1 MTTYAWVIGARGL
14 LGGATS
20 AAISRR
26 PDWVLL
32 PAEPLPW
39 SDDASLA
46 EAASASADR
55 LMTAAAMDGTGTA
68 DWAVLWV
75 AGNAVTSTPPAAIEH
90 ELRQLRLV
98 LDAVG
103 TAATRHG
110 SAEAGAVFYA
120 SSAGGVYGG
129 SAHPPFDEQSTPVP
143 ISGYGRFKLDAEA
156 SLTAFSE
163 SSGVSVLAGRIANLY
178 GPGQKLGKMQG
189 LISHLAK
196 AQFSPKPASIFVP
209 LETMRDYIFVRD
221 CAELVLDCV
230 TRLREVTVSHGRT
243 QAVKNLATG
252 QAVTI
257 SNLLGHIRSLAKAN
271 PNVMLGYSAEASMQ
285 GLDLRITS
293 TVWPDLDRR
302 QLTSLPAGI
311 KATMDDVLAHIQS
324 GG

>member
-1 MTTYAWVIGARGL
+1 VTTYAWVIGARGL
-14 LGGATS
+14 LGSATT
-20 AAISRR
+20 AAIARR
-26 PDWVLL
+26 ADWVLL

-39 SDDASLA
+39 ADDSALV
-46 EAASASADR
+46 EAASATAER
-55 LMTAAAMDGTGTA
+55 LLRTAATESAN
-68 DWAVLWV
+68 WVVLWV
-75 AGNAVTSTPPAAIEH
+75 AGNAVTSTPPAAIER
-90 ELRQLRLV
+90 ELHQLGLV
-98 LDAVG
+98 LGAVG
-103 TAATRHG
+103 LA
-110 SAEAGAVFYA
+110 AGAHGTAHTGGVFYA

-129 SAHPPFDEQSTPVP
+129 SAHPPFDEHSTPVP

-156 SLTAFSE
+156 ALFAFSRAT
-163 SSGVSVLAGRIANLY
+163 GVSVLAGRIANLY

-221 CAELVLDCV
+221 CAELLLDSV
-230 TRLREVTVSHGRT
+230 ARLVAVSAAEGRT
-243 QAVKNLATG
+243 EVIKNLASG

-257 SNLLGHIRSLAKAN
+257 SNLLGHIRSLAKSK

-311 KATMDDVLAHIQS
+311 KATMDDVLTHIQS

>member
-1 MTTYAWVIGARGL
+1 MTTYVWVIGARGL
-14 LGGATS
+14 LGGATA

-26 PDWVLL
+26 PGWVLL
-32 PAEPLPW
+32 NAEPLPW
-39 SDDASLA
+39 ADDDALA
-46 EAASASADR
+46 AAAAA
-55 LMTAAAMDGTGTA
+55 TAARLLETA
-68 DWAVLWV
+68 ATERTNWAVLWL
-75 AGNAVTSTPPAAIEH
+75 AGNAVTSTPPAAIDR

-103 TAATRHG
+103 TAAAHQGTSG
-110 SAEAGAVFYA
+110 AGAVFYA

-129 SAHPPFDEQSTPVP
+129 SAHPPFNENSAPVP

-156 SLTAFSE
+156 SLFAFSRA
-163 SSGVSVLAGRIANLY
+163 SGVSVLAGRIANLY

-221 CAELVLDCV
+221 CAELVVDCV
-230 TRLREVTVSHGRT
+230 ARLLEVTAATGRT
-243 QAVKNLATG
+243 EVIKNLASG

-257 SNLLGHIRSLAKAN
+257 SNLLGQIRSLAKGQ

>member
-1 MTTYAWVIGARGL
+1 VTTYAWVIGARGL

-55 LMTAAAMDGTGTA
+55 LMTAAAMDATGTA

>member
-1 MTTYAWVIGARGL
+1 VTTYVWVIGARGL
-14 LGGATS
+14 LGSATA
-20 AAISRR
+20 AAITRR
-26 PDWVLL
+26 SGWELL

-39 SDDASLA
+39 ADDDALTA
-46 EAASASADR
+46 AASATATR
-55 LMTAAAMDGTGTA
+55 LMETAATDRAN
-68 DWAVLWV
+68 WAVLWL
-75 AGNAVTSTPPAAIEH
+75 AGNAVTSTPPEAISR

-103 TAATRHG
+103 GAVAYQGTSG
-110 SAEAGAVFYA
+110 SGAVFYA

-129 SAHPPFDEQSTPVP
+129 SAHPPFDENSEPVP

-156 SLTAFSE
+156 SLFDFSRAT
-163 SSGVSVLAGRIANLY
+163 GVSVLAGRIANLY

-230 TRLREVTVSHGRT
+230 ARLRTVTAAAGRT
-243 QAVKNLATG
+243 EVVKNLASG

-257 SNLLGHIRSLAKAN
+257 SNLLGHIRTLAKSK

-293 TVWPDLDRR
+293 SVWPDLDRR

-311 KATMDDVLAHIQS
+311 KATMDDVLTHIQA

>member
-1 MTTYAWVIGARGL
+1 MTTYVWVIGARGL
-14 LGGATS
+14 LGSATA
-20 AAISRR
+20 AAITRR
-26 PDWVLL
+26 AGWELL
-32 PAEPLPW
+32 PAQPLPW
-39 SDDASLA
+39 ADDAALTA
-46 EAASASADR
+46 AASATATR
-55 LMTAAAMDGTGTA
+55 LMETAATDRAS
-68 DWAVLWV
+68 WAVLWL
-75 AGNAVTSTPPAAIEH
+75 AGNAVTSTPPEAISR

-103 TAATRHG
+103 GAAACQGTAG
-110 SAEAGAVFYA
+110 SGAVFYA

-129 SAHPPFDEQSTPVP
+129 SAHPPFDENSTPVP

-156 SLTAFSE
+156 SLFAFSRAT
-163 SSGVSVLAGRIANLY
+163 GISVLAGRIANLY

-230 TRLREVTVSHGRT
+230 ARLLSVTGESGRT
-243 QAVKNLATG
+243 EVIKNLASG

-257 SNLLGHIRSLAKAN
+257 SNLLGQIRSLAKGQ

>member
-1 MTTYAWVIGARGL
+1 VRTTAGAH
-14 LGGATS
+14 
-20 AAISRR
+20 
-26 PDWVLL
+26 
-32 PAEPLPW
+32 
-39 SDDASLA
+39 
-46 EAASASADR
+46 
-55 LMTAAAMDGTGTA
+55 GTA
-68 DWAVLWV
+68 
-75 AGNAVTSTPPAAIEH
+75 S
-90 ELRQLRLV
+90 R
-98 LDAVG
+98 
-103 TAATRHG
+103 
-110 SAEAGAVFYA
+110 GAVFYA

-129 SAHPPFDEQSTPVP
+129 SAHPPFDETSPPVP

-156 SLTAFSE
+156 SLFEFSR

-196 AQFSPKPASIFVP
+196 AQFSPRPASIFVP

-221 CAELVLDCV
+221 CAELVVDCV
-230 TRLREVTVSHGRT
+230 LRLRAVTVAGGR
-243 QAVKNLATG
+243 AEVVKNLASG

>member
-1 MTTYAWVIGARGL
+1 MTTHVWVIGARGL

-20 AAISRR
+20 AAIQRR
-26 PDWVLL
+26 RDWVLL

-39 SDDASLA
+39 ADDAALVD
-46 EAASASADR
+46 SASAAAER
-55 LMTAAAMDGTGTA
+55 LLRAAATDSA
-68 DWAVLWV
+68 DWAVLWL
-75 AGNAVTSTPPAAIEH
+75 AGNAVTSTPPAAIDR

-98 LDAVG
+98 LAAVAAAAGSHG
-103 TAATRHG
+103 TAAR
-110 SAEAGAVFYA
+110 GAVFYA

-129 SAHPPFDEQSTPVP
+129 SAHPPFDETSVPVP

-156 SLTAFSE
+156 SLVEFSRA
-163 SSGVSVLAGRIANLY
+163 SGVSVLAGRIANLY

-230 TRLREVTVSHGRT
+230 ARLHAISAEVGRT
-243 QAVKNLATG
+243 EVVKNLASG

-257 SNLLGHIRSLAKAN
+257 SNLLGHIRSLAKGK

-302 QLTSLPAGI
+302 ELMSLPAGI
-311 KATMDDVLAHIQS
+311 KATMADVLAHIQS
-324 GG
+324 GD

>member
-1 MTTYAWVIGARGL
+1 MTTYVWVIGARGL
-14 LGGATS
+14 LGGATA

-26 PDWVLL
+26 PGWVLL
-32 PAEPLPW
+32 NAEPLPW
-39 SDDASLA
+39 ADDDALA
-46 EAASASADR
+46 AAAAA
-55 LMTAAAMDGTGTA
+55 TAARLLETA
-68 DWAVLWV
+68 ATERTNWAVLWL
-75 AGNAVTSTPPAAIEH
+75 AGNAVTSTPPAAIER

-103 TAATRHG
+103 TAAAHQGTSG
-110 SAEAGAVFYA
+110 AGAVFYA

-129 SAHPPFDEQSTPVP
+129 SAHPPFNEHSAPVP

-156 SLTAFSE
+156 SLFAFSRA
-163 SSGVSVLAGRIANLY
+163 SGVSVLAGRIANLY

-221 CAELVLDCV
+221 CAELVVDCV
-230 TRLREVTVSHGRT
+230 ARLLEVTAATGRT
-243 QAVKNLATG
+243 EVIKNLASG

-257 SNLLGHIRSLAKAN
+257 SNLLGQIRSLAKGQ

>member
-1 MTTYAWVIGARGL
+1 MTTYVWVIGARGL
-14 LGGATS
+14 LGSATA
-20 AAISRR
+20 AAITRR
-26 PDWVLL
+26 AGWELL
-32 PAEPLPW
+32 PADPLPW
-39 SDDASLA
+39 ADDDALS
-46 EAASASADR
+46 AAAAATATR
-55 LMTAAAMDGTGTA
+55 LLDTAATQRAN
-68 DWAVLWV
+68 WAVLWL
-75 AGNAVTSTPPAAIEH
+75 AGNAVTSTPPAAIDR

-103 TAATRHG
+103 TAAAHQGTAG
-110 SAEAGAVFYA
+110 TGAVFYA
-120 SSAGGVYGG
+120 STAGGVYGG
-129 SAHPPFDEQSTPVP
+129 SAHPPFDENSTPVP

-156 SLTAFSE
+156 SLFAFSRAT
-163 SSGVSVLAGRIANLY
+163 GISVLAGRIANLY

-221 CAELVLDCV
+221 CAELVVDCV
-230 TRLREVTVSHGRT
+230 ARLLAVTAATGRAEVI
-243 QAVKNLATG
+243 KNLASG

-257 SNLLGHIRSLAKAN
+257 SNLLGQIRSLAKGQ

>member
-14 LGGATS
+14 LGSATS
-20 AAISRR
+20 AAIGRR
-26 PDWVLL
+26 NGWVLL

-39 SDDASLA
+39 TDDDALI
-46 EAASASADR
+46 ASASATAER
-55 LMTAAAMDGTGTA
+55 LLRTAATDSA
-68 DWAVLWV
+68 DWVVLWL
-75 AGNAVTSTPPAAIEH
+75 AGNAVTSTPPPAIAQ
-90 ELRQLRLV
+90 ELHQLRLV

-103 TAATRHG
+103 TTAGAHGTAAR
-110 SAEAGAVFYA
+110 GAVFYA

-129 SAHPPFDEQSTPVP
+129 SEHPPFDETSTPVP

-156 SLTAFSE
+156 SLFDFSRA
-163 SSGVSVLAGRIANLY
+163 SGVSVLAGRIANLY

-196 AQFSPKPASIFVP
+196 AQFSPRPASIFVP

-221 CAELVLDCV
+221 CAELVVDCV
-230 TRLREVTVSHGRT
+230 DRLHAVTAAGGRT
-243 QAVKNLATG
+243 EVVKNLASG

-257 SNLLGHIRSLAKAN
+257 SNLLGHIRSLAKGK

-293 TVWPDLDRR
+293 TVWPDLDQR

>member
-14 LGGATS
+14 LGGATT
-20 AAISRR
+20 AAIDRR

-32 PAEPLPW
+32 NAEPLPW
-39 SDDASLA
+39 LDDDALA
-46 EAASASADR
+46 AAAAAHAGR
-55 LMTAAAMDGTGTA
+55 LMDHAGGAAT
-68 DWAVLWV
+68 WAVVWL
-75 AGNAVTSTPPAAIEH
+75 AGNAVTSTPPPAIAR
-90 ELRQLRLV
+90 ELHQLGLV

-103 TAATRHG
+103 AAATVRG
-110 SAEAGAVFYA
+110 CGATGAVFYS

-129 SAHPPFDEQSTPVP
+129 SARPPFNEQSTPVP
-143 ISGYGRFKLDAEA
+143 ISNYGSFKLDAEA
-156 SLTAFSE
+156 SLFEFSRVT
-163 SSGVSVLAGRIANLY
+163 GVSVLAGRIANLY

-221 CAELVLDCV
+221 CAELVIDCLGRLLTV
-230 TRLREVTVSHGRT
+230 TAREGRT
-243 QAVKNLATG
+243 AIVKNLASG

-257 SNLLGHIRSLAKAN
+257 SNLLGHIRSLAKGR

>member
-14 LGGATS
+14 LGSATA
-20 AAISRR
+20 AAIERR
-26 PDWVLL
+26 NGWVLL
-32 PAEPLPW
+32 PTDPLPW
-39 SDDASLA
+39 SDDGALSA
-46 EAASASADR
+46 AASATAER
-55 LMTAAAMDGTGTA
+55 LLRTAATESA
-68 DWAVLWV
+68 DWAVLWL
-75 AGNAVTSTPPAAIEH
+75 AGNAVTSTPPAAIQA
-90 ELRQLRLV
+90 ELAQLRLV
-98 LDAVG
+98 LDAVALAAGSHG
-103 TAATRHG
+103 TAAR
-110 SAEAGAVFYA
+110 GALFYA

-129 SAHPPFDEQSTPVP
+129 SAHPPFDETSLPVP

-156 SLTAFSE
+156 SLFAFSQA
-163 SSGVSVLAGRIANLY
+163 SGVSVLAGRIANLY

-209 LETMRDYIFVRD
+209 LETMRDYIYVRD
-221 CAELVLDCV
+221 CAELVVDCV
-230 TRLREVTVSHGRT
+230 TRLQSVTAAAGRT
-243 QAVKNLATG
+243 EAIKNLASG

-257 SNLLGHIRSLAKAN
+257 SNLLGQIRTLAKGQ

-293 TVWPDLDRR
+293 TVWPDLDKR

>member
-1 MTTYAWVIGARGL
+1 MTTYVWVIGARGL
-14 LGGATS
+14 LGSATA
-20 AAISRR
+20 AAITRR
-26 PDWVLL
+26 TGWELL
-32 PAEPLPW
+32 GTDPLPW
-39 SDDASLA
+39 ADD
-46 EAASASADR
+46 EALSAAAAATATR
-55 LMTAAAMDGTGTA
+55 LLDTAATERAN
-68 DWAVLWV
+68 WAVLWM
-75 AGNAVTSTPPAAIEH
+75 AGNAVTSTPPEAISR
-90 ELRQLRLV
+90 ELSQLKLV

-103 TAATRHG
+103 GAAAYQGT
-110 SAEAGAVFYA
+110 SSSGAVFYA

-129 SAHPPFDEQSTPVP
+129 SAHPPFDEHSTPVP

-156 SLTAFSE
+156 SLFDFSRAT
-163 SSGVSVLAGRIANLY
+163 GVSVLAGRIANLY

-221 CAELVLDCV
+221 CAELVVDCV
-230 TRLREVTVSHGRT
+230 ARLTAVTEATGRT
-243 QAVKNLATG
+243 EAIKNLASG

-257 SNLLGHIRSLAKAN
+257 SNLLGQIRSLAKGR

>member
-1 MTTYAWVIGARGL
+1 VTTYVWVIGARGL
-14 LGGATS
+14 LGSATV
-20 AAISRR
+20 AAITRR
-26 PDWVLL
+26 TGWELL
-32 PAEPLPW
+32 PADPLPW
-39 SDDASLA
+39 ADDDALS
-46 EAASASADR
+46 AAAAATATR
-55 LMTAAAMDGTGTA
+55 LLDTAANQRAN
-68 DWAVLWV
+68 WAVLWL
-75 AGNAVTSTPPAAIEH
+75 AGNAVTSTPPEAISR

-98 LDAVG
+98 LDAI
-103 TAATRHG
+103 G
-110 SAEAGAVFYA
+110 SAAGYQATSRSGAVFYA

-129 SAHPPFDEQSTPVP
+129 SEHPPFDEHSTPVP

-156 SLTAFSE
+156 SLFDFSRAT
-163 SSGVSVLAGRIANLY
+163 GVSVLAGRIANLY

-230 TRLREVTVSHGRT
+230 ARLIEVTGETGRT
-243 QAVKNLATG
+243 EAIKNLASG

-257 SNLLGHIRSLAKAN
+257 SNLLGQIRSLAKGR

-311 KATMDDVLAHIQS
+311 KGAMDDVLAHIQS

>member
-14 LGGATS
+14 LGSATS
-20 AAISRR
+20 AAIARR
-26 PDWVLL
+26 ADWVLL
-32 PAEPLPW
+32 PADPLPW
-39 SDDASLA
+39 DDDTALV
-46 EAASASADR
+46 D
-55 LMTAAAMDGTGTA
+55 AAAATA
-68 DWAVLWV
+68 ERLLRVAATDSANWVVLWL
-75 AGNAVTSTPPAAIEH
+75 AGNAVTSTPPAAIER
-90 ELRQLRLV
+90 ELHQLRLV
-98 LDAVG
+98 LDTVGLAAGSHG
-103 TAATRHG
+103 TAHTG
-110 SAEAGAVFYA
+110 GVFYA

-129 SAHPPFDEQSTPVP
+129 SAHPPFDEHSTPVP

-156 SLTAFSE
+156 ALFDFSR
-163 SSGVSVLAGRIANLY
+163 STGVSVLAGRIANLY

-221 CAELVLDCV
+221 CAELLLDSVARLLTV
-230 TRLREVTVSHGRT
+230 TATTGR
-243 QAVKNLATG
+243 AEIIKNLASG

-257 SNLLGHIRSLAKAN
+257 SNLLGHIRSLAKGQ

-285 GLDLRITS
+285 GLDLRIS
-293 TVWPDLDRR
+293 SSVWPDLDRR

-311 KATMDDVLAHIQS
+311 KATMDDVLTHIQS

>member
-14 LGGATS
+14 LGSATA
-20 AAISRR
+20 AAIERR
-26 PDWVLL
+26 NGWVLL
-32 PAEPLPW
+32 PADPLPW
-39 SDDASLA
+39 ADDAAMADAAAATA
-46 EAASASADR
+46 ER
-55 LMTAAAMDGTGTA
+55 LLRTAATESA
-68 DWAVLWV
+68 DWAVLWL
-75 AGNAVTSTPPAAIEH
+75 AGNAVTSTPPAAIAA
-90 ELRQLRLV
+90 ELAQLRLV
-98 LDAVG
+98 LDAVALAAGAHG
-103 TAATRHG
+103 TAAR
-110 SAEAGAVFYA
+110 GALFYA

-129 SAHPPFDEQSTPVP
+129 SAHPPFDETSLPVP

-156 SLTAFSE
+156 SLFAFSRA
-163 SSGVSVLAGRIANLY
+163 SGVSVLAGRIANLY

-209 LETMRDYIFVRD
+209 LETMRDYIYVRD
-221 CAELVLDCV
+221 CAELVVDCV
-230 TRLREVTVSHGRT
+230 TRLQSVTASGGRT
-243 QAVKNLATG
+243 EAIKNLASG

-257 SNLLGHIRSLAKAN
+257 SNLLGHIRTLAKSK

-293 TVWPDLDRR
+293 TVWPDLDKR

>member
-1 MTTYAWVIGARGL
+1 VTTYAWVIGARGL
-14 LGGATS
+14 LGSATS
-20 AAISRR
+20 AAIERR
-26 PDWVLL
+26 GDWVLL
-32 PAEPLPW
+32 PADPLPW
-39 SDDASLA
+39 SDDAALVA
-46 EAASASADR
+46 AASATAERLLQSAAADSAD
-55 LMTAAAMDGTGTA
+55 
-68 DWAVLWV
+68 WVVLWL
-75 AGNAVTSTPPAAIEH
+75 AGNAVTSTPPAAIDR
-90 ELRQLRLV
+90 ELHQLGLV

-103 TAATRHG
+103 LAAGANGTAG
-110 SAEAGAVFYA
+110 SGAVFYA

-129 SAHPPFDEQSTPVP
+129 SAHPPFDEHSTPVP

-156 SLTAFSE
+156 RLSAFSRA
-163 SSGVSVLAGRIANLY
+163 SGVSVLAGRIANLY

-230 TRLREVTVSHGRT
+230 VRLRTVTAAAGRT
-243 QAVKNLATG
+243 EVVKNLASG

-257 SNLLGHIRSLAKAN
+257 SNLLGHIRTLAKSN

-293 TVWPDLDRR
+293 SVWPDLDRR

-311 KATMDDVLAHIQS
+311 KATMDDVLTHIQS

>member
-1 MTTYAWVIGARGL
+1 MTTYVWVIGARGL
-14 LGGATS
+14 LGGATA

-26 PDWVLL
+26 PGWVLL
-32 PAEPLPW
+32 NAEPLPW
-39 SDDASLA
+39 ADDDALA
-46 EAASASADR
+46 AAAAATATR
-55 LMTAAAMDGTGTA
+55 LLETAATERTN
-68 DWAVLWV
+68 WAVLWL
-75 AGNAVTSTPPAAIEH
+75 AGNAVTSTPPAAIDR

-103 TAATRHG
+103 TAAAHQGTSG
-110 SAEAGAVFYA
+110 AGAVFYA

-129 SAHPPFDEQSTPVP
+129 SAHPPFNERSTPVP

-156 SLTAFSE
+156 SLFAFSRA
-163 SSGVSVLAGRIANLY
+163 SGVSVLAGRIANLY

-221 CAELVLDCV
+221 CAELVVDCV
-230 TRLREVTVSHGRT
+230 ARLLEVTAATGRT
-243 QAVKNLATG
+243 EVIKNLASG

-257 SNLLGHIRSLAKAN
+257 SNLLGQIRSLAKGQ

>member
-14 LGGATS
+14 LGSATS
-20 AAISRR
+20 AAIARR
-26 PDWVLL
+26 TGWVLL
-32 PAEPLPW
+32 PADPLPW
-39 SDDASLA
+39 SDDTALV
-46 EAASASADR
+46 EAVSATADR
-55 LMTAAAMDGTGTA
+55 LLRAAATDSA
-68 DWAVLWV
+68 NWAVLWL
-75 AGNAVTSTPPAAIEH
+75 AGNAVTSTPPAAIER
-90 ELRQLRLV
+90 ELHQLRLV

-103 TAATRHG
+103 HAAGSLGTAG
-110 SAEAGAVFYA
+110 SGAVFYA

-129 SAHPPFDEQSTPVP
+129 SVHPPFDEQSTPVP

-156 SLTAFSE
+156 SLVAFSR

-230 TRLREVTVSHGRT
+230 ARLLTVTAAEGRT
-243 QAVKNLATG
+243 EVVKNLASG

-257 SNLLGHIRSLAKAN
+257 SNLLGHIRTLAKSQ

-311 KATMDDVLAHIQS
+311 KATMDDVLTHIQS

>member
-1 MTTYAWVIGARGL
+1 MTTYVWVIGARGL
-14 LGGATS
+14 LGSATA
-20 AAISRR
+20 AAITRR
-26 PDWVLL
+26 AGWELL
-32 PAEPLPW
+32 PADPLPW
-39 SDDASLA
+39 AEDDALS
-46 EAASASADR
+46 AAAAATATR
-55 LMTAAAMDGTGTA
+55 LLDTAATQRAN
-68 DWAVLWV
+68 WAVLWL
-75 AGNAVTSTPPAAIEH
+75 AGNAVTSTPPEAIGR

-103 TAATRHG
+103 SAAAYQGTAG
-110 SAEAGAVFYA
+110 SGAVFYA

-129 SAHPPFDEQSTPVP
+129 SAHPPFDELSTPVP

-156 SLTAFSE
+156 SLFAFSRAT
-163 SSGVSVLAGRIANLY
+163 GVSVLAGRIANLY

-221 CAELVLDCV
+221 CAELVLDSV
-230 TRLREVTVSHGRT
+230 ARLIEVAAVDGRT
-243 QAVKNLATG
+243 EVVKNLASG

-257 SNLLGHIRSLAKAN
+257 SNLLGHIRSLAKSQ

-311 KATMDDVLAHIQS
+311 KATMDDVLTHIQS

>member
-1 MTTYAWVIGARGL
+1 VTTYAWVIGARGL
-14 LGGATS
+14 LGGATA
-20 AAISRR
+20 AAIARR
-26 PDWVLL
+26 ADWVLL
-32 PAEPLPW
+32 PADPLPW
-39 SDDASLA
+39 EDDTALV
-46 EAASASADR
+46 EAATATAERLLRTAATNSAS
-55 LMTAAAMDGTGTA
+55 
-68 DWAVLWV
+68 WAVLWL
-75 AGNAVTSTPPAAIEH
+75 AGNAVTSTPPAAIAR
-90 ELRQLRLV
+90 ELHQLGLV

-103 TAATRHG
+103 LASGSHGTAG
-110 SAEAGAVFYA
+110 AGAVFYA

-129 SAHPPFDEQSTPVP
+129 SAHPPFDENSVPVP

-156 SLTAFSE
+156 ALFGFSRAT
-163 SSGVSVLAGRIANLY
+163 GVSVLAGRIANLY

-221 CAELVLDCV
+221 CAELVLDSVARLAQV
-230 TRLREVTVSHGRT
+230 TRSAGRVEVI
-243 QAVKNLATG
+243 KNLASG

-257 SNLLGHIRSLAKAN
+257 SNLLGHIRTLAKGQ

-311 KATMDDVLAHIQS
+311 KATMNDVLAHIQS

>member
-20 AAISRR
+20 ATIARR
-26 PDWVLL
+26 SDWVLL
-32 PAEPLPW
+32 PADPLPW
-39 SDDASLA
+39 SDDDALV
-46 EAASASADR
+46 ASAAATAERLLRSAATDSAD
-55 LMTAAAMDGTGTA
+55 
-68 DWAVLWV
+68 WVVLWL
-75 AGNAVTSTPPAAIEH
+75 AGNAVTSTPPAAIAR
-90 ELRQLRLV
+90 ELHQLRLV
-98 LDAVG
+98 LDVISTAAGAHG
-103 TAATRHG
+103 TAGR
-110 SAEAGAVFYA
+110 GAMFYA

-156 SLTAFSE
+156 SLFDFSRA
-163 SSGVSVLAGRIANLY
+163 SGVSVLAGRIANLY

-221 CAELVLDCV
+221 CAELVVDCMA
-230 TRLREVTVSHGRT
+230 RLLAVSASKGRSEI
-243 QAVKNLATG
+243 VKNIASG

-257 SNLLGHIRSLAKAN
+257 SNLLGHIRTLAKSN

-285 GLDLRITS
+285 GLDLRISS
-293 TVWPDLDRR
+293 TVWPDLNRR

-311 KATMDDVLAHIQS
+311 KATMDDVLSHIQS

>member
-14 LGGATS
+14 LGSATS
-20 AAISRR
+20 AAIGRR
-26 PDWVLL
+26 NGWVLL

-39 SDDASLA
+39 ADDDALV
-46 EAASASADR
+46 ASAAATAERLLRTAATDSAD
-55 LMTAAAMDGTGTA
+55 
-68 DWAVLWV
+68 WVVLWL
-75 AGNAVTSTPPAAIEH
+75 AGNAVTSTPPAAIAQ
-90 ELRQLRLV
+90 ELHQLRLV

-103 TAATRHG
+103 TAAGAHG
-110 SAEAGAVFYA
+110 TAARGAVFYA

-129 SAHPPFDEQSTPVP
+129 SEHPPFDETSTPVP

-156 SLTAFSE
+156 ALFGFSRT
-163 SSGVSVLAGRIANLY
+163 SGVSVLAGRIANLY

-221 CAELVLDCV
+221 CAELVLDSV
-230 TRLREVTVSHGRT
+230 ARLIEVTMSDGRT
-243 QAVKNLATG
+243 EVVKNLASG

-257 SNLLGHIRSLAKAN
+257 SNLLGHIRSLAKSQ

>member
-1 MTTYAWVIGARGL
+1 VTTYAWVIGARGL
-14 LGGATS
+14 LGSATT
-20 AAISRR
+20 AAIARR
-26 PDWVLL
+26 ADWVLL
-32 PAEPLPW
+32 PTDPLPW
-39 SDDASLA
+39 ADDSALV
-46 EAASASADR
+46 EAASATAER
-55 LMTAAAMDGTGTA
+55 LLRTAATESAN
-68 DWAVLWV
+68 WVVLWV
-75 AGNAVTSTPPAAIEH
+75 AGNAVTSTPPAAIER
-90 ELRQLRLV
+90 ELHQLGLV
-98 LDAVG
+98 LGAVG
-103 TAATRHG
+103 LA
-110 SAEAGAVFYA
+110 AGAHGTAHTGGVFYA

-129 SAHPPFDEQSTPVP
+129 SAHPPFDEHSTPVP

-156 SLTAFSE
+156 ALFAFSRAT
-163 SSGVSVLAGRIANLY
+163 GVSVLAGRIANLY

-221 CAELVLDCV
+221 CAELLLDSV
-230 TRLREVTVSHGRT
+230 ARLVAVSAAEGRT
-243 QAVKNLATG
+243 EVIKNLASG

-257 SNLLGHIRSLAKAN
+257 SNLLGHIRSLAKSK

-311 KATMDDVLAHIQS
+311 KATMDDVLTHIQS

>member
-1 MTTYAWVIGARGL
+1 VTTYVWVIGARGL
-14 LGGATS
+14 LGSATA
-20 AAISRR
+20 AAITRR
-26 PDWVLL
+26 SGWELL

-39 SDDASLA
+39 ADDDALTA
-46 EAASASADR
+46 AASATATR
-55 LMTAAAMDGTGTA
+55 LMETAATDRAN
-68 DWAVLWV
+68 WAVLWL
-75 AGNAVTSTPPAAIEH
+75 AGNAVTSTPPEAISR

-103 TAATRHG
+103 GAAAYQGTSG
-110 SAEAGAVFYA
+110 SGAVFYA

-129 SAHPPFDEQSTPVP
+129 SAHPPFDENSEPVP

-156 SLTAFSE
+156 SLFDFSRAT
-163 SSGVSVLAGRIANLY
+163 GVSVLAGRIANLY

-230 TRLREVTVSHGRT
+230 ARLLSVTGETGRT
-243 QAVKNLATG
+243 EVIKNLASG

-257 SNLLGHIRSLAKAN
+257 SNLLGQIRSLAKGQ

>member
-14 LGGATS
+14 LGSATA
-20 AAISRR
+20 AAIERR
-26 PDWVLL
+26 NGWVLL
-32 PAEPLPW
+32 PADPLPW
-39 SDDASLA
+39 ADD
-46 EAASASADR
+46 EAMAA
-55 LMTAAAMDGTGTA
+55 TAAATAERLLRTAATESA
-68 DWAVLWV
+68 DWAVLWL
-75 AGNAVTSTPPAAIEH
+75 AGNAVTSTPPAAIAA
-90 ELRQLRLV
+90 ELAQLRLV
-98 LDAVG
+98 LDAVALAAGAHG
-103 TAATRHG
+103 TALR
-110 SAEAGAVFYA
+110 GALFYA

-129 SAHPPFDEQSTPVP
+129 SAHPPFDETSLPVP

-156 SLTAFSE
+156 SLFAFSRA
-163 SSGVSVLAGRIANLY
+163 SGVSVLAGRIANLY

-209 LETMRDYIFVRD
+209 LETMRDYIYVRD
-221 CAELVLDCV
+221 CAELVVDCV
-230 TRLREVTVSHGRT
+230 TRLQSVTARGGRT
-243 QAVKNLATG
+243 EAIKNLASG

-257 SNLLGHIRSLAKAN
+257 SNLLGHIRTLAKSK

-293 TVWPDLDRR
+293 TVWPDLDKR

>member
-1 MTTYAWVIGARGL
+1 VTTYAWVIGARGL
-14 LGGATS
+14 LGSATT
-20 AAISRR
+20 AAIARR
-26 PDWVLL
+26 NDWVLV
-32 PAEPLPW
+32 PADPMPW
-39 SDDASLA
+39 DNDDDLV
-46 EAASASADR
+46 EAASATAER
-55 LMTAAAMDGTGTA
+55 LLRTAATESAN
-68 DWAVLWV
+68 WVVLWL
-75 AGNAVTSTPPAAIEH
+75 AGNAVTSTPPAAIAR
-90 ELRQLRLV
+90 ELHQLGLV

-103 TAATRHG
+103 LAAGSHGTAR
-110 SAEAGAVFYA
+110 AGAVFYA

-156 SLTAFSE
+156 ALFGFSRAT
-163 SSGVSVLAGRIANLY
+163 GVSVLAGRIANLY

-221 CAELVLDCV
+221 CAELVLDSV
-230 TRLREVTVSHGRT
+230 ARLIEVTASDGRT
-243 QAVKNLATG
+243 EVVKNLASG

-257 SNLLGHIRSLAKAN
+257 SNLLGHIRSLAKSQ

-311 KATMDDVLAHIQS
+311 KATMDDVLTHIQS